1 METQKLI
8 GSNEELEQFYKKKF
22 YFSYSGINKLL
33 YSPVVFYNHY
43 VLNQRED
50 STDAHLVAGR
60 VLHCLLFEEEKFDE
74 QFLELPGKM
83 PTDNQRKIISD
94 LFKIHLSIG
103 NNSLSLEDYSYD
115 ILTLLLT
122 ANLYQSLKTDKQRLD
137 KILTEENKT
146 YFEFLKNSVGK
157 TVVDQETLSGC
168 RVQIEILRSN
178 KDVRA
183 LLQLDRKPEDNHLVV
198 ESELHLA
205 YDNPKLSFGLHGV
218 LDHVVVDSESKTI
231 FINDLKTTSK
241 AIQDFPETVEYYKYW
256 MQAVIYTILAN
267 NKYLADKEDKF
278 DWKFQVTFI
287 VIDKYNLVYPFQVSQ
302 ETLEKWKESF
312 NEIVKTIKW
321 HYDNKRYDLPYSLVV
336 NNVKL

>member
-1 METQKLI
+1 MESQKLI
-8 GSNEELEQFYKKKF
+8 GSNEELEKFYKKKF

-33 YSPVVFYNHY
+33 FSPVVFYNHY

-74 QFLELPGKM
+74 NFLELPGKM
-83 PTDNQRKIISD
+83 PTDSQRKIISD
-94 LFKIHLSIG
+94 LFKIHMSIG
-103 NNSLSLEDYSYD
+103 NSSLSLEDYSQD
-115 ILTLLLT
+115 ILNLLLT
-122 ANLYQSLKTDKQRLD
+122 ANLYQSLKTDQQRID

-168 RVQIEILRSN
+168 RVQVEILRSN

-183 LLQLDRKPEDNHLVV
+183 LLQLDRSPDDDHLVIQ
-198 ESELHLA
+198 SELRLE
-205 YDNPKLSFGLHGV
+205 YSNPKLNFGLHGI
-218 LDHVVVDSESKTI
+218 LDHVVVDYESKTI

-241 AIQDFPETVEYYKYW
+241 AIQDFPDSVEYYKYW
-256 MQAVIYTILAN
+256 MQAVIYTILTN
-267 NKYLADKEDKF
+267 NKYLAEREDKL

-312 NEIVKTIKW
+312 NEIVKTVRW
-321 HYDNKRYDLPYSLVV
+321 HYDNRRYDLPYSLVV

>member
-83 PTDNQRKIISD
+83 PTDSQKKIISD

-103 NNSLSLEDYSYD
+103 NNSLSLEDYSQD

-122 ANLYQSLKTDKQRLD
+122 ANLYQSLKTDQQRLD

-146 YFEFLKNSVGK
+146 YFEFLKNSIGK

-198 ESELHLA
+198 ESELHLE
-205 YDNPKLSFGLHGV
+205 YNNPKLSFGLHGV

-241 AIQDFPETVEYYKYW
+241 AIQDFPETVEYY
-256 MQAVIYTILAN
+256 
-267 NKYLADKEDKF
+267 KYLADKEDKF

-321 HYDNKRYDLPYSLVV
+321 HYDNRRYDLPYSLVV

>member
-1 METQKLI
+1 METPKLI

-33 YSPVVFYNHY
+33 FSPVAFYNHY

-83 PTDNQRKIISD
+83 PTDSQRKIISD
-94 LFKIHLSIG
+94 LFKIHMSIG
-103 NNSLSLEDYSYD
+103 NNSLSLEDYSQD

-122 ANLYQSLKTDKQRLD
+122 ANLYQSLKTDQQRLD

-168 RVQIEILRSN
+168 RAQIEILRSN

-183 LLQLDRKPEDNHLVV
+183 LLQLDRSAEDSHLVV
-198 ESELHLA
+198 QSELRLE
-205 YDNPKLSFGLHGV
+205 YDNPKLNFGLHGV
-218 LDHVVVDSESKTI
+218 LDHVVVDYESKTI

-241 AIQDFPETVEYYKYW
+241 AIQDFPDSVEYYKYW
-256 MQAVIYTILAN
+256 IQAVIYTILAN
-267 NKYLADKEDKF
+267 SKYLAEREDKL

-287 VIDKYNLVYPFQVSQ
+287 VIDKYNQVYPFQVSQ

-321 HYDNKRYDLPYSLVV
+321 HYDNRRYDLPYSLVV